1 MKKQH
6 QSARRDFSPAARRLL
21 LLGPALVL
29 LAVFVFYPALSA
41 LRLAF
46 FETDGLSP
54 ERFAGADN
62 FTAMARDGVAGM
74 SARNLLLYAAMLI
87 PLQTIGPLLGAK
99 LLHGLRSA
107 RAAYFYRTL
116 LVLPVVVPT
125 ITIVLIWR
133 EIYGI
138 NGPLNQALAAL
149 GAGGQHSWL
158 GEPALALP
166 AIVATGFPWM
176 GGVSLLVYLG
186 AFLAIPASFREAA
199 VLDGAGAWDV
209 FWKIELPQVRPQ
221 IVLITTMSI
230 LGALQ
235 GFENILLLTNGG
247 PFNATLTPALY
258 LFRQGFEFG
267 NLGYASA
274 LGLVLLA
281 ACVGLSLLVRTLN
294 ARTR

>member
-1 MKKQH
+1 MK
-6 QSARRDFSPAARRLL
+6 AAAMRVAFSKNARRLL
-21 LLGPALVL
+21 LLGPALAM
-29 LAVFVFYPALSA
+29 LAVFVFYPAVSA

-46 FETDGLSP
+46 FTTDGLAAEVFSG
-54 ERFAGADN
+54 AGN
-62 FTAMARDGVAGM
+62 FTAMARDKVAWI
-74 SARNLLLYAAMLI
+74 SARNLFWYAMMLV

-99 LLHGLRSA
+99 LLHGLRSM
-107 RAAYFYRTL
+107 RAAYVYRTL

-125 ITIVLIWR
+125 ITSVLIWR

-186 AFLAIPASFREAA
+186 AFLAIPASLHEAA
-199 VLDGAGAWDV
+199 VLDGANAWDV
-209 FWKIELPQVRPQ
+209 FWKIELPQLRPQ
-221 IVLITTMSI
+221 IVLIMTMSI

-274 LGLVLLA
+274 LGLVLLV
-281 ACVGLSLLVRTLN
+281 ACVGLSLLVRAVN
-294 ARTR
+294 RRVSA

>member
-1 MKKQH
+1 MKVSKTMRQGFS
-6 QSARRDFSPAARRLL
+6 QNMRRAL
-21 LLGPALVL
+21 LLGPALVML
-29 LAVFVFYPALSA
+29 GVFVFYPAVSA

-46 FETDGLSP
+46 FTTDGLSP
-54 ERFAGADN
+54 DTFNGAGN
-62 FTAMARDGVAGM
+62 FSAMAGDEVAGI
-74 SARNLLLYAAMLI
+74 SARNLLWYAAMLI

-99 LLHGLRSA
+99 LLQGLRSM

-149 GAGGQHSWL
+149 GANGQHSWL

-186 AFLAIPASFREAA
+186 AFLAIPVSLREAA
-199 VLDGAGAWDV
+199 LLDGASAWQV
-209 FWKIELPQVRPQ
+209 FWRIEIPQLRPQ
-221 IVLITTMSI
+221 IVLIMTMSI

-274 LGLVLLA
+274 VGLVLLV
-281 ACVGLSLLVRTLN
+281 ACVGLSLLVRAIN
-294 ARTR
+294 RRVSA